1 MIHYSR
7 PKLSD
12 LYTLFQRKL
21 LENHTLTAADSCIA
35 HIWSYPPGFAVS
47 YFSVIAQKTVPW
59 VLNTFHAQ
67 FPVTVILRSDFV
79 WPKLC
84 PPTPKSPASRARKR
98 SQGSLPAILIS
109 NVSRWWSGY
118 LAMGEGRPS
127 PLPPLSRFGT
137 LETKMTAP

>member
-1 MIHYSR
+1 MIPYSR

-12 LYTLFQRKL
+12 LYTLFQSKL
-21 LENHTLTAADSCIA
+21 LENHTLHSGRWLYSPYMPI
-35 HIWSYPPGFAVS
+35 YGFAVP
-47 YFSVIAQKTVPW
+47 YFSVIAQKTAPW
-59 VLNTFHAQ
+59 MPKTFHAQ

-79 WPKLC
+79 SWPKLC
-84 PPTPKSPASRARKR
+84 PPTPKSPASGERKR

-118 LAMGEGRPS
+118 LAMGEGRSS

-137 LETKMTAP
+137 LETKMAAP